1 MIEMNPKRRI
11 PGDYRYHEPLP
22 RIDIE
27 ENDQSYSFNRNIS
40 VLGSSFLK
48 LGSVTFPP
56 KAAPSDTRGGWATRK
71 KEEKV

>member
-11 PGDYRYHEPLP
+11 PVNYRYHEPLP
-22 RIDIE
+22 RIDNE
-27 ENDQSYSFNRNIS
+27 ENDQSYSLNRDIV
-40 VLGSSFLK
+40 VLLRKK
-48 LGSVTFPP
+48 LGSVTFLP